1 MGIKIKKNMLKQL
14 FRKNLSQNL
23 ARQFSTANQ
32 KSVAFIGMGSM
43 GFPMASNLAKNGF
56 KVNGFDLYPNKDA
69 EKNGINVASSVADA
83 CRDVDY
89 VVTSL
94 PKNEH
99 VMSTMFDANGVL
111 ASAKKGTMVM
121 DVSTVTPMLAQ
132 DIGKAAR
139 EKGLVFCDTP
149 MAGGTVGA
157 KKGSLVFMVGAD
169 TKDEYE
175 HAKICLEGMG

>member
-1 MGIKIKKNMLKQL
+1 MG
-14 FRKNLSQNL
+14 
-23 ARQFSTANQ
+23 ARQFSTASQ

-56 KVNGFDLYPNKDA
+56 KVNGYDLYPNKDA

-99 VMSTMFDANGVL
+99 VMSTMFDANVL
-111 ASAKKGTMVM
+111 LLLRLLQLSKRLLPLNQKNQRKIQWTVAC
-121 DVSTVTPMLAQ
+121 STCSVKPNTWIMYSFN
-132 DIGKAAR
+132 K
-139 EKGLVFCDTP
+139 T
-149 MAGGTVGA
+149 
-157 KKGSLVFMVGAD
+157 
-169 TKDEYE
+169 
-175 HAKICLEGMG
+175 